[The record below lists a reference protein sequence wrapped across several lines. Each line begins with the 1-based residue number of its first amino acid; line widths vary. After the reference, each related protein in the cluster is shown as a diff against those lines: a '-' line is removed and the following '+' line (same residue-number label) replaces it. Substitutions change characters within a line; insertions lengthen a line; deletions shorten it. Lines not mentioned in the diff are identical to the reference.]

1 MYVYYI
7 RIRRLIFL
15 FSKYYKTYLL
25 SDKLNILIYCIG
37 IYFGKIIQVETINE
51 NLLIVDV

>member
-37 IYFGKIIQVETINE
+37 IYFVKIIQIETINE